1 MQAATVYNSTSCIN
15 RDNHLMGILRFLKR
29 YLFVTYL
36 GLIEPF
42 REMLAH
48 RYLIFLLAKRDI
60 YTRTSG
66 TLLGSSWL
74 LLQPALQVV
83 GFWFLLDIVLKV
95 KFKVADTELA
105 FASYF
110 IVGIL
115 PWLFISEILTRSLSV
130 LSDYGSLYQ
139 RSIFPIAILPVLPLW
154 LAALLYAIILTV
166 TAIFISGINSIGF
179 ALLTILLLTLWLIP
193 FCYLLAVIGLFL
205 KDIAQFFPFFITLIM
220 YLTPIMY
227 MPHLLPETMRWVL
240 IINPIADMMALI
252 HAAFLP
258 NLTWEWI
265 NVWRPLGI
273 WLILL
278 GPAWVLFRRA
288 EPHVREML

>member
-1 MQAATVYNSTSCIN
+1 
-15 RDNHLMGILRFLKR
+15 MGILKFFKR

-36 GLIEPF
+36 GLVEPF
-42 REMLAH
+42 REMFAH
-48 RYLIFLLAKRDI
+48 RYLLLLLAKRDI
-60 YTRTSG
+60 YSRTSG
-66 TLLGSSWL
+66 TLFGSSWL

-110 IVGIL
+110 VIGIL
-115 PWLFISEILTRSLSV
+115 PWLFISEILMRSLSV
-130 LSDYGSLYQ
+130 LTEYGSLYQ
-139 RSIFPIAILPVLPLW
+139 RSIFPIAILPLLPLS
-154 LAALLYAIILTV
+154 LSTLLYLIIFVITV
-166 TAIFISGINSIGF
+166 IFISGINAIGW
-179 ALLTILLLTLWLIP
+179 AILTIILIMFWLIP
-193 FCYLLAVIGLFL
+193 FCYLLSIIGLFL
-205 KDIAQFFPFFITLIM
+205 KDIAHFFPFLITLVM

-227 MPHLLPETMRWVL
+227 MPYLLPESMSWVL
-240 IINPIADMMALI
+240 IFNPIADMMALI

-265 NVWRPLGI
+265 NVWRPVGI

>member
-1 MQAATVYNSTSCIN
+1 
-15 RDNHLMGILRFLKR
+15 MGILKFFKR

-36 GLIEPF
+36 GLVEPF
-42 REMLAH
+42 REIFAH
-48 RYLIFLLAKRDI
+48 RYLLLLLAKRDI
-60 YTRTSG
+60 YSRTSG

-95 KFKVADTELA
+95 KFKIADTELA

-110 IVGIL
+110 VIGIL
-115 PWLFISEILTRSLSV
+115 PWLFISEILMRSLSV
-130 LSDYGSLYQ
+130 LTEYGSLYQ
-139 RSIFPIAILPVLPLW
+139 RSIFPIAILPLLPLS
-154 LAALLYAIILTV
+154 LSTLLYLIIFIITVIFITGISAIGWAILTIILIT
-166 TAIFISGINSIGF
+166 F
-179 ALLTILLLTLWLIP
+179 WLIP
-193 FCYLLAVIGLFL
+193 FCYLLSIIGLFL
-205 KDIAQFFPFFITLIM
+205 KDIAQFFPFLITLVM

-227 MPHLLPETMRWVL
+227 MPHLLPESMSWVL
-240 IINPIADMMALI
+240 IFNPIADMMALI

>member
-1 MQAATVYNSTSCIN
+1 
-15 RDNHLMGILRFLKR
+15 MGILKFFKR

-36 GLIEPF
+36 GLVEPF
-42 REMLAH
+42 REMFAH
-48 RYLIFLLAKRDI
+48 RYLLLLLAKRDI
-60 YTRTSG
+60 YSRTSG

-110 IVGIL
+110 VIGIL
-115 PWLFISEILTRSLSV
+115 PWLFISEILMRSLSV
-130 LSDYGSLYQ
+130 LTEYGSLYQ
-139 RSIFPIAILPVLPLW
+139 RSIFPIAILPLLPLS
-154 LAALLYAIILTV
+154 LSTLLYLIIFVITV
-166 TAIFISGINSIGF
+166 IFISGINAIGW
-179 ALLTILLLTLWLIP
+179 AILTIILIMFWLIP
-193 FCYLLAVIGLFL
+193 FCYLLSIIGLFL
-205 KDIAQFFPFFITLIM
+205 KDIAQFFPFLITLVM

-227 MPHLLPETMRWVL
+227 MPNLLPESMSWVL
-240 IINPIADMMALI
+240 IFNPIADMMALI

-265 NVWRPLGI
+265 NVWRPVGI

>member
-1 MQAATVYNSTSCIN
+1 
-15 RDNHLMGILRFLKR
+15 MGILKFFKR

-42 REMLAH
+42 REIIAH
-48 RYLIFLLAKRDI
+48 RYLLLLLAKRDI
-60 YTRTSG
+60 YSRTSG
-66 TLLGSSWL
+66 TILGSSWL

-95 KFKVADTELA
+95 KFKIADTELA

-110 IVGIL
+110 VIGIL
-115 PWLFISEILTRSLSV
+115 PWLFISEILMRSLSV
-130 LSDYGSLYQ
+130 LTEYGSLYQ
-139 RSIFPIAILPVLPLW
+139 RSIFPIAILPLLPLS
-154 LAALLYAIILTV
+154 LSTLLYLIIFIITVIFVTGINAIGWAILTIIL
-166 TAIFISGINSIGF
+166 IMF
-179 ALLTILLLTLWLIP
+179 WLIP
-193 FCYLLAVIGLFL
+193 FCYLLSIIGLFL
-205 KDIAQFFPFFITLIM
+205 KDIAQFFPFLITLVM

-227 MPHLLPETMRWVL
+227 TPSLLPTSMSWIL
-240 IINPIADMMALI
+240 IFNPIADMMALI

-265 NVWRPLGI
+265 NIWRPLGI

>member
-1 MQAATVYNSTSCIN
+1 
-15 RDNHLMGILRFLKR
+15 MGILKFFKR

-36 GLIEPF
+36 GLVEPF
-42 REMLAH
+42 REMFAH
-48 RYLIFLLAKRDI
+48 RYLLLLLAKRDI
-60 YTRTSG
+60 YSRTSG

-110 IVGIL
+110 VIGIL
-115 PWLFISEILTRSLSV
+115 PWLFISEILMRSLSV
-130 LSDYGSLYQ
+130 LTEYGSLYQ
-139 RSIFPIAILPVLPLW
+139 RSIFPIAILPLLPLS
-154 LAALLYAIILTV
+154 LSTLLYLIIFVITV
-166 TAIFISGINSIGF
+166 IFISGINAIGW
-179 ALLTILLLTLWLIP
+179 AILTIILIMFWLIP
-193 FCYLLAVIGLFL
+193 FCYLLSIIGLFL
-205 KDIAQFFPFFITLIM
+205 KDIAQFFPFLITLVM

-227 MPHLLPETMRWVL
+227 MPNLLPESMNWVL
-240 IINPIADMMALI
+240 IFNPIADMMALI

>member
-1 MQAATVYNSTSCIN
+1 
-15 RDNHLMGILRFLKR
+15 MGILKFFKR

-36 GLIEPF
+36 GLVEPF

-48 RYLIFLLAKRDI
+48 RYLLLLLAKRDI
-60 YTRTSG
+60 YSRTSG

-110 IVGIL
+110 VIGIL
-115 PWLFISEILTRSLSV
+115 PWLFISEILMCSLSV
-130 LSDYGSLYQ
+130 LTEHGRLYQ
-139 RSIFPIAILPVLPLW
+139 RSIFPIAILPLLPLW
-154 LAALLYAIILTV
+154 LAALLYTIIFVITVIFVTGVNGIGLAFVTIILIT
-166 TAIFISGINSIGF
+166 F
-179 ALLTILLLTLWLIP
+179 WLIP
-193 FCYLLAVIGLFL
+193 FCYLLSIIGLFL
-205 KDIAQFFPFFITLIM
+205 KDIAQFFPFLITLVM

-227 MPHLLPETMRWVL
+227 MPNLLPESMNWVL
-240 IINPIADMMALI
+240 IFNPIADMMALI